1 MRLLSFTSLFFF
13 FALIMVLYGKLIQNQ
28 DNGKPSTSIV
38 SMNIEDNNG
47 QAASSTNISS
57 NSNRLKSRKW
67 DRYLFKKK

>member
-13 FALIMVLYGKLIQNQ
+13 FALITVLYGKLIQNQ
-28 DNGKPSTSIV
+28 DNGKTSTSIV
-38 SMNIEDNNG
+38 STNIEDNNG